1 MSVTEN
7 PVAAPQSDHERIPC
21 IIVCNWSGNDPVW
34 DLVEDLSG
42 IPWNPDNARTELI
55 VGGSDIEALAAE
67 LVQKLVS
74 QQARALL
81 LIGHTRY
88 DGPARLQIRAE
99 IPKTEGARF
108 SENGPGVVRSTAPT
122 SDILEAAN
130 KAKVA
135 LVASSQTEEDEGSAL
150 LYRIMAALED
160 HLETPAVAMIRF
172 PHAMPESSIATT
184 VKTAATVMTQHMAP
198 LRNAAR

>member
-7 PVAAPQSDHERIPC
+7 PVAAPRSGNDRSPC
-21 IIVCNWSGNDPVW
+21 IIVCNWAGDELVW

-55 VGGSDIEALAAE
+55 VGGANTEALAAE

-81 LIGHTRY
+81 LIGRTRY

-108 SENGPGVVRSTAPT
+108 SENGPGVVRPTAPT
-122 SDILEAAN
+122 SDILEAAA

-135 LVASSQTEEDEGSAL
+135 LVASSQTEEDDGSAL
-150 LYRIMAALED
+150 LYLVMAALED

-198 LRNAAR
+198 QRASAR